1 MEVGAHALDRGP
13 NVSPASATSQL
24 CFLGEVT
31 LTLCTGL
38 LLCKMETAIAT
49 NLPASEGS
57 HRGPNK
63 AEDWCVLHT
72 GKEATPSS
80 PTGRGSRRD

>member
-1 MEVGAHALDRGP
+1 MGAHALDRGP
-13 NVSPASATSQL
+13 NVSPASATGQL

-49 NLPASEGS
+49 SLPASEGS
-57 HRGPNK
+57 HQGPNK
-63 AEDWCVLHT
+63 AGNRCVLHT
-72 GKEATPSS
+72 GKEATPFS
-80 PTGRGSRRD
+80 PARRGSRRD